1 MATVEAWASLSP
13 SMRELW
19 VRHMLWSRQ
28 YLVAV
33 VSGTPDRSKAAD
45 RLLDVQEQLGIA
57 LAPYLGEVICARLA
71 ALLKERVLLTGHL
84 LFALKVWDSAEAQ
97 RQWQAL
103 RTNAKAVGSRLSTA
117 NPSAPWRELAEGL
130 ECLDMLTYQ
139 QADARLR
146 GVWDEDARAC
156 NEALAVA
163 MAVADLL
170 AEDIA
175 RRSRRG
181 LLERAPRRIWF
192 LRRRSGNGKSGS
204 GAEPQQRHRG
214 AAAS

>member
-1 MATVEAWASLSP
+1 MATVEARASLSP
-13 SMRELW
+13 GMRELW
-19 VRHMLWSRQ
+19 VRHVMWSRQ

-33 VSGTPDRSKAAD
+33 VSGAPDRSKAAD

-57 LAPYLGEVICARLA
+57 LAPYLGEVICVRLA

-117 NPSAPWRELAEGL
+117 NLSSPWRELAEGL
-130 ECLDMLTYQ
+130 ERLDMLTCR
-139 QADARLR
+139 QADARRR
-146 GVWDEDARAC
+146 GMWDEDARAC

-163 MAVADLL
+163 MAVADVL

-175 RRSRRG
+175 HRSRGG

-192 LRRRSGNGKSGS
+192 LRRHHGNGDS
-204 GAEPQQRHRG
+204 GAERQQRHRG